1 MGVLGLGITSS
12 CLGEGFTG
20 GRVGS
25 LEDVTVDVTVRGAIE
40 AILIINQYTCQ

>member
-20 GRVGS
+20 VGS
-25 LEDVTVDVTVRGAIE
+25 PEDVTVDVTVRGAIE